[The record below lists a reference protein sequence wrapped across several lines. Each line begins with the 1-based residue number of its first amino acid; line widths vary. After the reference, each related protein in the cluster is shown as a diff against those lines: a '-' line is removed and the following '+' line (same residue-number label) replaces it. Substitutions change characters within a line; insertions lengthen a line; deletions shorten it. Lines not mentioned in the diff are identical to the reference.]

1 MNSVLIVSFFDWD
14 TSVEIPFLLS
24 KAGSKVDLFCKK
36 GAWLQSN
43 SYYNNFIE
51 GSENLDEFVKKLLAH
66 IESNNYDFVVI
77 TEDPLLKFVNEQI
90 IDPALFIKTLPLIKI
105 ENRDIISSKN
115 GFSKF
120 CVENNILTPKSD
132 SYNSQKDYQ
141 RIIEKLNFPL
151 IQKSESGWGG
161 MGINIIKNEQ
171 ALQIALENQI
181 EDQNLMLQE
190 YIIGEEVR
198 VDALYLNGKLIIYFC
213 SKVLSNTT
221 DKFSF
226 STRRKYY
233 NNPEIEINLITLGEK
248 TGANGFSNITY
259 IQEKETSKYF
269 LIEMDLRPN
278 SWMAYSQ
285 YFSDNNFITAI
296 KSINSKKE
304 FQNPCAVLFKNEIEI
319 GLFYKDLY
327 RAIFKKDIKGILR
340 WIFNYK
346 NYWRFLPFHDLKLTK
361 RIISQLWAETV
372 LFKWRKW
379 TGYYK

>member
-66 IESNNYDFVVI
+66 IELNNYDFVVI

-198 VDALYLNGKLIIYFC
+198 VDALYLKGKLIIYFC

-346 NYWRFLPFHDLKLTK
+346 NYWRFLPFYDFKLTK